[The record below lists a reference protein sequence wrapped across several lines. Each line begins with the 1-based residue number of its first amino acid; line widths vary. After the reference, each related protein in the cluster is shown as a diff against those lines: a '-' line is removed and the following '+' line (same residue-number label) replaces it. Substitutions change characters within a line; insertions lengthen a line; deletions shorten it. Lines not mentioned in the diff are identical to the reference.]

1 MLSHLGNYCLKR
13 NLKNSVVKINITK
26 TCRKIKLPTRKLK
39 SLIMEIINREKLNYT
54 EVNVIFTDDE
64 MIHKI
69 NRVFLNHDYPTDVIS
84 FELSD
89 EIPIVDKVAEIYISV
104 DKAIEQARFYKVTPE
119 NEIAR
124 LVAHGLIH
132 LAGYDDKTTAEKLRM
147 RRKESY
153 YIKKVG
159 F

>member
-1 MLSHLGNYCLKR
+1 
-13 NLKNSVVKINITK
+13 
-26 TCRKIKLPTRKLK
+26 
-39 SLIMEIINREKLNYT
+39 MEIINGEKLNYT

-69 NRVFLNHDYPTDVIS
+69 NREFLNHDYPTDVIS

-132 LAGYDDKTTAEKLRM
+132 LAGYDDKSTAEKLRM